1 MKQQILQ
8 VTETPMCVPAGTFID
23 PNIRYVPCPVC
34 GYKKATIEEFD
45 RITKAGKEHVQQIRC
60 KVTKYD
66 PLHPMA
72 KREGCGAITP
82 IIETAKP
89 EQEVLEVARPYKITE
104 QDIKDMTRRSEE
116 GEIKQEIFRE
126 YAEKYDTSVSSISA
140 MYYKRTAEDPTRTRR
155 LPTKVTEEV
164 LKTIHERIQAGEQ
177 VKTVLDEIADEL
189 ELSSQGLRGRYYTW
203 RNDKV
208 NSGSNNE
215 NPQEEPCPLPD
226 ISEISPT
233 EPGRHMPIFTLIR
246 NLIRQMTMAEL
257 IELEDKKR
265 MALEVLAR

>member
-8 VTETPMCVPAGTFID
+8 VSETPMKLPVGTFID
-23 PNIRYVPCPVC
+23 PNIRHVPCPVC

-45 RITKAGKEHVQQIRC
+45 RITKAGKEHVRQIRC

-66 PLHPMA
+66 PLHPMRQ
-72 KREGCGAITP
+72 REGCGAITP

-89 EQEVLEVARPYKITE
+89 EQEEVEMSRPYKITE
-104 QDIKDMTRRSEE
+104 QDIKDMTLRSEE

-140 MYYKRTAEDPTRTRR
+140 MYYKRTADPTKTRR
-155 LPTKVTEEV
+155 TPTKVTEEV

-177 VKTVLDEIADEL
+177 VKTVLDEIGEEL
-189 ELSSQGLRGRYYTW
+189 GLSSNGLRARYYTW
-203 RNDKV
+203 RSDKV

-215 NPQEEPCPLPD
+215 NPQEEPCSLPD

-233 EPGRHMPIFTLIR
+233 EPDRHMPIFSLIR

-257 IELEDKKR
+257 IELEDNKR